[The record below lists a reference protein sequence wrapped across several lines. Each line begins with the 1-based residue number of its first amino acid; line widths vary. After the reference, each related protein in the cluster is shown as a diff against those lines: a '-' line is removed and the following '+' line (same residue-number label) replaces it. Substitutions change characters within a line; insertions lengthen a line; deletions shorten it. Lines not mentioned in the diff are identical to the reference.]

1 MRKYLLN
8 LFLGLLLLGIVANKC
23 EAVIKVVS
31 PTLMVTPMP
40 TVQVM
45 PPTVT
50 IKENITESKQTE
62 GELETF
68 VLNNKV
74 KKWNGIN
81 SLRVMVEKAVERG
94 VAANTIVLLLLL
106 PLIATLIS
114 VMHYVLGLSGY
125 GIFMPTMMAV
135 AFLATGA
142 VGGLVLFAVIL
153 GVTLISN
160 LVLRKLRLHFWPA
173 RAISLILIGWA
184 TFGLMVLSSYF
195 NFFDLKSISIFPILF
210 MILLTEEFVRT
221 QLAKSKSEAK
231 KLMIGTLI
239 LAVVG
244 AEMMQIREI
253 QKLVLLYPEISLVLG
268 VVVNL
273 AVGSYTGIRWS
284 EIGRF
289 GKAIRKKGKNPPA
302 KL

>member
-1 MRKYLLN
+1 MAL
-8 LFLGLLLLGIVANKC
+8 LFLGLILIVGASRIQAK
-23 EAVIKVVS
+23 ITIS
-31 PTLMVTPMP
+31 PTVIVPSPTVIVTP
-40 TVQVM
+40 TISV
-45 PPTVT
+45 
-50 IKENITESKQTE
+50 IKENITESKQTV
-62 GELETF
+62 GELERF
-68 VLNNKV
+68 VLENKV
-74 KKWNGIN
+74 SKWNGIN
-81 SLRVMVEKAVERG
+81 SLRVVVEIAVERG

-142 VGGLVLFAVIL
+142 IGGLVLFAVIL
-153 GVTLISN
+153 GVTLVSN

-173 RAISLILIGWA
+173 RAISLIIIGWV

-195 NFFDLKSISIFPILF
+195 NFFDLKNISIFPILF

-244 AEMMQIREI
+244 AEMMQIREV
-253 QKLVLLYPEISLVLG
+253 QKLVLLYPEISLILG
-268 VVVNL
+268 IVANL

-289 GKAIRKKGKNPPA
+289 GKAIRKK
-302 KL
+302 